1 MTYHPYKENFLIK
14 HNQLYINGISL
25 ENLSHRVGQTPFY
38 AYDRSLLTQRMQH
51 LRHYMPDA
59 LNIHYAIKANP
70 MPALVQHMSTLVDG
84 FDVASAK
91 ELKMTLDTGM
101 SANNIS
107 LAGPGKQISEIKQAI
122 AAGITLNIES
132 KNELKVAAEQSN
144 ILGITANIA
153 IRINPRFEL
162 KSAGMK
168 MTGGSKPF
176 GIDEE
181 QLPDILKTLKAMNLN
196 FKGFHIFSGS
206 QNLKAEAII
215 EAQQQSFILADKLS
229 DYYSE
234 DISHLNIGG
243 GFGIPYFLKDKPLDI
258 KIIADHLAKNM
269 ADFKKNHPTTKI
281 IIELGRYLVGEA
293 GIYVCKIIDK
303 KISRGK
309 IFLIVDGGLH
319 HHLAASGNFGQII
332 RKNYPIIIGNNI
344 QNERK
349 EIVNITGPLCT
360 PLDILADNIELPC
373 SNIGDFI
380 VVFQSGAYGYSASP
394 HKFLSQPDCI
404 EVMV

>member
-215 EAQQQSFILADKLS
+215 EAQQQSFILADRLS
-229 DYYSE
+229 DYYPD

-258 KIIADHLAKNM
+258 KIIADDLEKNM
-269 ADFKKNHPTTKI
+269 TDFKKNHPTTKI

>member
-14 HNQLYINGISL
+14 HNQLYINGVSL

-258 KIIADHLAKNM
+258 KIIADDLAKNM

>member
-1 MTYHPYKENFLIK
+1 MTYYPYKENFLIK

-215 EAQQQSFILADKLS
+215 EAQQQSFILADRLS
-229 DYYSE
+229 DYYPD

-258 KIIADHLAKNM
+258 KIIADDLAKNM